1 MGRKK
6 VIKSAE
12 RNNMQMTS
20 RIEMNNVLK
29 QLEAYHPF
37 LRELVILGQHLWVT
51 SDQWM
56 LTADALKDESG
67 ALARLNDLASLR
79 QFHTDMIMA
88 ENRLERLQQKTF
100 ELRKKLKNFADP
112 MAAMGEFIET
122 ILPSVMEMQLD
133 VAEKT
138 RSLKCIDDKYN
149 PAIKNISVQL
159 AGSLHDL
166 MANLEGHIAALKS
179 VAADQPVVPENVMD
193 DCFTPDAAADE
204 SVPVIDDGTVEAA
217 TEPTPDEEVR
227 GTAGGNIATM
237 DEAAFIAASTAAP
250 TTPATTE

>member
-6 VIKSAE
+6 AISSTV
-12 RNNMQMTS
+12 RRNMQMTS

-88 ENRLERLQQKTF
+88 ENKLERLQRKTF
-100 ELRKKLKNFADP
+100 ELRKKLHNFADP
-112 MAAMGEFIET
+112 MEAMGEFIEH
-122 ILPSVMEMQLD
+122 ILPNVMDMQLD

-138 RSLKCIDDKYN
+138 RSLKVIDDKYN
-149 PAIKNISVQL
+149 AAIKNISVQL
-159 AGSLHDL
+159 AGSMHDL
-166 MANLEGHIAALKS
+166 IANLDNNIAALKS
-179 VAADQPVVPENVMD
+179 IAAGQPTISDEDLD
-193 DCFTPDAAADE
+193 DCFASDAEAGE
-204 SVPVIDDGTVEAA
+204 NLPTVDDGTVESV

-237 DEAAFIAASTAAP
+237 DEATFLEATTAAP
-250 TTPATTE
+250 TVPAATA